1 MFFICLKRQK
11 VAATDEMTDKHE
23 NQTTPKR
30 IILRPIFSEF
40 LKNNFLL
47 SFKAIWRFKI
57 KITYSNA
64 KVVRQKIDK

>member
-1 MFFICLKRQK
+1 MFFICLRRQK
-11 VAATDEMTDKHE
+11 VAATNEMTDKHE
-23 NQTTPKR
+23 NQTTRKR

-57 KITYSNA
+57 NITYSNA
-64 KVVRQKIDK
+64 KVVRQKNW